1 MRLALTGPMPFTEM
15 ASVGPSP
22 VFASSDADYRS
33 NPRRLFNLSDIRRMS
48 PPTTANMA
56 AIGDCLKRVAGSKRP
71 DTLKAE
77 EWP

>member
-1 MRLALTGPMPFTEM
+1 MP
-15 ASVGPSP
+15 
-22 VFASSDADYRS
+22 
-33 NPRRLFNLSDIRRMS
+33 

-56 AIGDCLKRVAGSKRP
+56 AIGDCLKRVADSKRP